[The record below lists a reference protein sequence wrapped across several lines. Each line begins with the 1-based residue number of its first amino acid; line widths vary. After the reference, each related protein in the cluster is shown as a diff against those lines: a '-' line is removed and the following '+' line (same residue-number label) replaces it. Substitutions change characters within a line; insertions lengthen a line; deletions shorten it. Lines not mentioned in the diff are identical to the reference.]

1 VYILGS
7 IALFTLLIACV
18 NFMNLSTAGSVKRA
32 AEVGIRKVLGAE
44 RGALVRQFLGESV
57 VLSAGALVVSL
68 LLIALLLPFFNH
80 LSGVPLGM
88 AALFDPPVIAAFA
101 GLTLLTGLLA
111 GSYPAPFLSGF
122 QPSQVLKGKFVNSLS
137 AVTLRKG
144 LVVFQFFIAVCL
156 MLSTF
161 IIGEQMQYLRNK
173 PLGFA
178 KDQQV
183 VIPLRTDEAKRAYPA
198 FRNEVLVNEAVLK
211 QFGIPPDRAIG
222 YTLHAEWRDSLY
234 RYDIVGVVKNFH
246 FKSLHRPI
254 EPYLFYLSADPRFN
268 YLIANVDAGRL
279 GEVLPFMANR
289 WKAVRPDE
297 PFEYSFLDED
307 FGKNYRA
314 EEKGASLVRVFT
326 VTAILISCLG
336 LFGLAAFATQQRTKE
351 IGIRKV
357 LGASVPSLVAL
368 LSGEFLR
375 LVAVAILVASPVAWY
390 AMNRWLE
397 DFAYRIEVPWW
408 VFGATGL
415 LALGIAFFTVSFQA
429 VKAALRNPV
438 KSLRTE

>member
-1 VYILGS
+1 
-7 IALFTLLIACV
+7 
-18 NFMNLSTAGSVKRA
+18 
-32 AEVGIRKVLGAE
+32 
-44 RGALVRQFLGESV
+44 
-57 VLSAGALVVSL
+57 
-68 LLIALLLPFFNH
+68 
-80 LSGVPLGM
+80 
-88 AALFDPPVIAAFA
+88 
-101 GLTLLTGLLA
+101 
-111 GSYPAPFLSGF
+111 
-122 QPSQVLKGKFVNSLS
+122 
-137 AVTLRKG
+137 
-144 LVVFQFFIAVCL
+144 

-198 FRNEVLVNEAVLK
+198 FRNEVLGNKLVNAAAGVDYYPGITNPEDFILYAPGQSVQEGKRVWSTPVDYGYLETMGFTLLRGRSFSPRFPGDTARSIIVNEAVLK